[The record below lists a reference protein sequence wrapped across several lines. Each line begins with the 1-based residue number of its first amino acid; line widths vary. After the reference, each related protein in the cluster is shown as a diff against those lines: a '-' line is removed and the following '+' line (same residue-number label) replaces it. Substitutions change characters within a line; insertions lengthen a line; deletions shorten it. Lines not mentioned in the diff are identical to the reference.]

1 MRVFFR
7 VFCLLCSCTVLA
19 FCAYA
24 VASPKPVR
32 VKLLLPGSAEDKAF
46 NFMALQGL
54 TKAKDLYGDRMT
66 IDYTEL
72 LFSQSGDEYLNNAYL
87 NALTAASEE
96 PWDVIVTLAYPM
108 KKPLE
113 QVAPQ
118 HPDKVYIFID
128 SEVDYQRV
136 TGLNNVYSAVFRQS
150 ESGFLAGAL
159 AAQMTTR
166 TEIPGINK
174 EKTIAFLGAYD
185 VPVINDFLVGYI
197 QGSRHVD
204 KQIRVDVKY
213 VESFTDRKKAATLS
227 SKQFDPREVA
237 ADVGFNV
244 AGMAGL
250 GQVDAAAH
258 AGAYFIGI
266 DTDQH
271 RLFEHEPEKAR
282 RVVSSAVKNVDH
294 VVLKALELFM
304 EGKLPLGQRV
314 SLGLKEKGIG
324 LVKNEN
330 YVTLLPKD
338 IQENLL
344 QIEKAIIDGTIE
356 VSTLLK

>member
-1 MRVFFR
+1 MKVFFR
-7 VFCLLCSCTVLA
+7 VLCVLCSCAVLVFSA
-19 FCAYA
+19 HAA
-24 VASPKPVR
+24 MSSEPVR
-32 VKLLLPGSAEDKAF
+32 VKLLLPGSVEDKAF

-54 TKAKDLYGDRMT
+54 MKAKELYGDRIT
-66 IDYTEL
+66 TDYTEL

-87 NALTAASEE
+87 KALMAASDE

-118 HPDKVYIFID
+118 HPDKTYILID

-136 TGLNNVYSAVFRQS
+136 AGLENVYSAVFRQS
-150 ESGFLAGAL
+150 ESSFLAGAL
-159 AAQMTTR
+159 AAHMTTR
-166 TEIPGINK
+166 TEIPGINE
-174 EKTIAFLGAYD
+174 EKAIAFLGAYD

-197 QGSRHVD
+197 QGSRYIN
-204 KQIRVDVKY
+204 KQVRVDVKY
-213 VESFTDRKKAATLS
+213 VDSFTDRQKAAALAS
-227 SKQFDPREVA
+227 SQFDPGVA

-250 GQVDAAAH
+250 GQVDAAAQ
-258 AGAYFIGI
+258 AGVYFIGV
-266 DTDQH
+266 DTDQY
-271 RLFEHEPEKAR
+271 RLFEDEPQKAR
-282 RVVSSAVKNVDH
+282 RIVSSAIKKVDH
-294 VVLKALELFM
+294 VVLNALQLFM
-304 EGKLPLGQRV
+304 EGKLPVGQRV
-314 SLGLKEKGIG
+314 SLGLKEKSIG

-330 YVTLLPKD
+330 YTALLPQD
-338 IQENLL
+338 IQESLL